1 MCFRFLLVVIIV
13 AKTCLPLLGFFQN
26 SKSLSFHYERR
37 ILSLRFSSAATR
49 SDVPTMVREAVEEDT
64 SVDLPPLPCL
74 DLVDEE

>member
-13 AKTCLPLLGFFQN
+13 AKTCLPLLVQN

-49 SDVPTMVREAVEEDT
+49 SDVPTMVREAVEEDI